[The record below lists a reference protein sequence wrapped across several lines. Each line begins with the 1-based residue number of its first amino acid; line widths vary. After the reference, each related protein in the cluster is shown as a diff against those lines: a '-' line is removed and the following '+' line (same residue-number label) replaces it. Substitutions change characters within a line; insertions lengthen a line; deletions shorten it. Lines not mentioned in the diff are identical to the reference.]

1 MGRQH
6 GDHNAPHPVG
16 LGHQREEK
24 LETTSRGPDRLWSAV
39 KTTPLGN
46 AGRAKPSRCDKQPSP
61 AREVATK
68 PQSNTDRKTR
78 ETDSPAL
85 SRPPPC
91 RTRRH
96 SAAATESTVRRSGNH
111 QIWTSRWLPLSRH
124 RENTTHGGLA
134 SPAVGRHLS
143 SPRRRH
149 RTRGP
154 RHFRLSTPSCHA
166 TRVPPRARAC
176 ATCSKGT

>member
-1 MGRQH
+1 MNWDVNTGTT
-6 GDHNAPHPVG
+6 NAPHPVG

-24 LETTSRGPDRLWSAV
+24 LETTSRGPDRLDWSAV

-68 PQSNTDRKTR
+68 ARSNTDRKTR
-78 ETDSPAL
+78 ETDSPAP

-96 SAAATESTVRRSGNH
+96 SAAATESTVRRSG
-111 QIWTSRWLPLSRH
+111 TTESGPLAGCLAVTIAKTQR
-124 RENTTHGGLA
+124 TGGLA

-149 RTRGP
+149 RMRGP
-154 RHFRLSTPSCHA
+154 HHVRLSTPCHGF
-166 TRVPPRARAC
+166 V
-176 ATCSKGT
+176 

>member
-24 LETTSRGPDRLWSAV
+24 LETTSRGPDRLDWSAV

-61 AREVATK
+61 TREVATK
-68 PQSNTDRKTR
+68 ARSNTDRKTR
-78 ETDSPAL
+78 ETDSPTP
-85 SRPPPC
+85 SRPPSC

-96 SAAATESTVRRSGNH
+96 SAAATESTVRRSGTTESGPLAGCLAVAIAKT
-111 QIWTSRWLPLSRH
+111 QRTGASPRPPLDATSRRH
-124 RENTTHGGLA
+124 AEDTVARA
-134 SPAVGRHLS
+134 SPRPPQYSMSRIHLKNC
-143 SPRRRH
+143 RR
-149 RTRGP
+149 
-154 RHFRLSTPSCHA
+154 
-166 TRVPPRARAC
+166 
-176 ATCSKGT
+176 